1 MRRVRELDNASSRKN
16 GHPAVPQMVGN
27 YEKSVFPIFMET
39 LTRRNYWHIRYTRV
53 NLFNDSALAGLCYNS
68 KGRCFVELHYL
79 IARGCSLRAFSHTC
93 VHDAGLGSQVF
104 PVKPDFTRSETTQ
117 GNVESTLSLSVIY
130 LSHVAEETSSILPN
144 GMGFYSSARSGI
156 GLSKK

>member
-1 MRRVRELDNASSRKN
+1 
-16 GHPAVPQMVGN
+16 MVGN

-53 NLFNDSALAGLCYNS
+53 NLFDDSALAGLCYNS

-79 IARGCSLRAFSHTC
+79 IARDCSLRAFSHTC

-117 GNVESTLSLSVIY
+117 GNVESLSQRCHYPSSTFLT
-130 LSHVAEETSSILPN
+130 SHKRLRQFPLTEWVFTVL
-144 GMGFYSSARSGI
+144 
-156 GLSKK
+156 LVQVLD